1 MLRRVNTVAL
11 MILIAAWLSAACQPA
26 KGTKAGDE
34 GEGAGTSTATS
45 SNSGTGGAGAST
57 SGGGGDP
64 TCGASAVAATVQ
76 KITKGEIGPE
86 VDVKLDGVV
95 VMSQKFLVSKSSTG
109 SCLWGVFISAPDLP
123 TTAEYT
129 GLLALSYGT
138 PAAVPE
144 GGDKAYCPKLG
155 EDPAGDRIPDDVQP
169 GDVLNMI
176 GETSNFLLS
185 NCASEPNGSQVAQR
199 QLAKVCSAEKV
210 GTAPVPTAV
219 AIPASDIED
228 LGSPVKTD
236 FHDKWGG
243 VKVRVDNVNA
253 QPVDGPSVVG
263 DYGVIALD
271 EGVEVGDKIYYRGYQ
286 KDPCHTGPQFDGP
299 ITFVAIEGFH
309 YLSYCTWGLQPND
322 KCSDFNPQ
330 SGDCTA
336 NSCSP
341 Y

>member
-1 MLRRVNTVAL
+1 MLHRVNTIAL
-11 MILIAAWLSAACQPA
+11 MAIIAAWLCAACQPT
-26 KGTKAGDE
+26 KDTKAGDE
-34 GEGAGTSTATS
+34 GEGAAGTTSTTS
-45 SNSGTGGAGAST
+45 GASAGGGSS
-57 SGGGGDP
+57 SGSGGDP
-64 TCGASAVAATVQ
+64 TCGDGAVDATVQ
-76 KITKGEIGPE
+76 KIAKGEIGPE

-95 VMSQKFLVSKSSTG
+95 AMSQKFLVSKSSTG
-109 SCLWGVFISAPDLP
+109 SCLWGVFVSAPDLQ

-169 GDVLNMI
+169 GDVLNII

-185 NCASEPNGSQVAQR
+185 NCANEPKGSQVPQR
-199 QLAKVCSAEKV
+199 QLAKVCSAQKV
-210 GTAPVPTAV
+210 GTASVPKAMV
-219 AIPASDIED
+219 MPKGEIED
-228 LGSPVKTD
+228 LGSAIKTA

-243 VKVRVDNVNA
+243 VKVRIEDVTA
-253 QPVDGPSVVG
+253 QPVDGMSVVG

-299 ITFVAIEGFH
+299 ITFTAIEGFH

-322 KCSDFNPQ
+322 KCSDFDPK

-336 NSCSP
+336 DSCAP